1 MELNEE
7 KIIEF
12 LENHVGE
19 YATSYRLVKAIDAYE
34 GDDLDKENLFELENQ
49 LRKIAGRNGF
59 ELNKDHNEGKEIGLP
74 WNIDFVIRKRD
85 EEKIANEIL
94 SEELM
99 MLRLYKIEQEYGIFD
114 EDEELIGFKK
124 NMPWKVKKVYDIDTK
139 NVEDSKKKGILLD

>member
-1 MELNEE
+1 MELNED
-7 KIIEF
+7 KIIDF

-34 GDDLDKENLFELENQ
+34 GDDLDKEDLFELENQ
-49 LRKIAGRNGF
+49 VRKIAERNGF
-59 ELNKDHNEGKEIGLP
+59 ELNKDHNKGKIIGLP

-99 MLRLYKIEQEYGIFD
+99 MFRLYKIEQEYGIFD

-124 NMPWKVKKVYDIDTK
+124 NMPWKVKKVYDTDTK
-139 NVEDSKKKGILLD
+139 YVEDSKKKGILLD

>member
-19 YATSYRLVKAIDAYE
+19 NATSYRLVKAIDAYE
-34 GDDLDKENLFELENQ
+34 GDDLDKEDLFELENQ
-49 LRKIAGRNGF
+49 LHRIAERNGF
-59 ELNKDHNEGKEIGLP
+59 ELNKDHNKDKIIGLP

-85 EEKIANEIL
+85 EEKIADEIL

-99 MLRLYKIEQEYGIFD
+99 MLRLYKIEQEYGIFN
-114 EDEELIGFKK
+114 EDEVLIGFKK
-124 NMPWKVKKVYDIDTK
+124 NMPWKVKKVYDTDTK
-139 NVEDSKKKGILLD
+139 YVEDSREKGILLD

>member
-19 YATSYRLVKAIDAYE
+19 YAASYRLVKAIDAYE

-49 LRKIAGRNGF
+49 LRKIAERNGF
-59 ELNKDHNEGKEIGLP
+59 ELNKDHNKDKVIGLP

-85 EEKIANEIL
+85 EGRIANEIL

-99 MLRLYKIEQEYGIFD
+99 MLRLYKIEQEYGIYD
-114 EDEELIGFKK
+114 EDNELIGFRK
-124 NMPWKVKKVYDIDTK
+124 NMPWKVKKVYDTDTK
-139 NVEDSKKKGILLD
+139 YVEDSKKKGILLD